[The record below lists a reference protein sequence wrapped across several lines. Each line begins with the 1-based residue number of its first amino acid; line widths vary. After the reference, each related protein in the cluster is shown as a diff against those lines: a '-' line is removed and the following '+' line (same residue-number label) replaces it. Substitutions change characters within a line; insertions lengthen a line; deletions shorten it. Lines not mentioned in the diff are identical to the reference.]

1 MVRLRLATVFGLAL
15 ALLAANFLVVIN
27 AQAQEIVEKEKSPV
41 LLAMIGTQ
49 QVTDTTTVTG
59 TEETTETDTTDV
71 TGTEATTDTETTDVT
86 DTEETT
92 GTVTTTEEVTSTD
105 AGQTTAPASQE
116 PVQTLPATGGES
128 PNAAPIALA
137 LMLLGMIFC
146 LSGALITQM
155 RRES

>member
-1 MVRLRLATVFGLAL
+1 
-15 ALLAANFLVVIN
+15 LAANFLVVIN

-49 QVTDTTTVTG
+49 QVTDTTTI
-59 TEETTETDTTDV
+59 TD
-71 TGTEATTDTETTDVT
+71 TEATTDTETTDVT
-86 DTEETT
+86 GTEETT
-92 GTVTTTEEVTSTD
+92 GTITTTEEVTSTD

-116 PVQTLPATGGES
+116 PLQTLPATGGES

>member
-49 QVTDTTTVTG
+49 QVTDTTTVT
-59 TEETTETDTTDV
+59 D
-71 TGTEATTDTETTDVT
+71 TEATTDT
-86 DTEETT
+86 
-92 GTVTTTEEVTSTD
+92 GTVTATEEVTSTD

-128 PNAAPIALA
+128 PNTAPMALA
-137 LMLLGMIFC
+137 LILLGMIFC

>member
-27 AQAQEIVEKEKSPV
+27 AQAQETLEKEKSPV
-41 LLAMIGTQ
+41 LLAMVGTQ
-49 QVTDTTTVTG
+49 QVTDTTTVTD
-59 TEETTETDTTDV
+59 TEV
-71 TGTEATTDTETTDVT
+71 TTDTETTEVT
-86 DTEETT
+86 GTEETT

-105 AGQTTAPASQE
+105 AGQTTAPAAQE

-137 LMLLGMIFC
+137 LVLLGMIFC

>member
-1 MVRLRLATVFGLAL
+1 MVRLRLVTVFGLAL

-49 QVTDTTTVTG
+49 QVTDTTTVT
-59 TEETTETDTTDV
+59 
-71 TGTEATTDTETTDVT
+71 
-86 DTEETT
+86 
-92 GTVTTTEEVTSTD
+92 TTEEVTSTD

-128 PNAAPIALA
+128 PNAVPMALA

>member
-15 ALLAANFLVVIN
+15 ALLAANFLIVIN
-27 AQAQEIVEKEKSPV
+27 AQAQEIIEKEKSPV
-41 LLAMIGTQ
+41 LLAMVGTQ
-49 QVTDTTTVTG
+49 QVTDTTTVTD
-59 TEETTETDTTDV
+59 TEV
-71 TGTEATTDTETTDVT
+71 TTDTETTDVT
-86 DTEETT
+86 GTEETT
-92 GTVTTTEEVTSTD
+92 GTVTTTEAVTSTD
-105 AGQTTAPASQE
+105 TGQTTAPASQE

-146 LSGALITQM
+146 LSGALIMQM

>member
-1 MVRLRLATVFGLAL
+1 MVRLRLVTVFGLAL

-49 QVTDTTTVTG
+49 QVTDTTTVT
-59 TEETTETDTTDV
+59 D
-71 TGTEATTDTETTDVT
+71 TEATTDSE
-86 DTEETT
+86 
-92 GTVTTTEEVTSTD
+92 TVTATEEVTSTD

-128 PNAAPIALA
+128 PNAVPMALA